1 MDRNARTL
9 GRSKNKYEDAIGL
22 DNNLK
27 PIKVKYKF
35 NSNNEIIL

>member
-1 MDRNARTL
+1 MDRNARDIKK
-9 GRSKNKYEDAIGL
+9 SKYEDAIGL
-22 DNNLK
+22 DNNLN